1 MTRPWQFTAC
11 TLALA
16 AALTVGG
23 CASVPADG
31 GVAGLQKLIEGKTP
45 GLASTALAVPI
56 PRPGADNSAEVDA
69 LLKAP
74 LGADAAVRI
83 ALLNNPGLQ
92 AALAA
97 DGVNISDAAA
107 LSGNAKRKAQ
117 QRITLLSA
125 ETRKAWVEAV
135 AAAQS
140 ARYLR
145 EAREGAEAAGEL
157 ARRMARVG
165 NWSRL
170 QQARQQAL
178 LADAAT
184 RQAQAEQAAFSA
196 REKLIVAMGLWSA
209 QTQFTLPDRLP
220 ELPAQP
226 QALPDIESRAL
237 ASRME
242 LQLALAEWRQQ
253 LAAKREPG
261 RDALWDSLR
270 DAAQVRE
277 MAVKTRSEARET
289 YHRYRIAWDLARH
302 YQKEIVPLQKFISDE
317 MVLRYNGMLSSVFDV
332 LADAQAQVMATNSA
346 IEAQRDFWLTD
357 ADLQTLLAGAA
368 PDMTP
373 AMTSSRST
381 GAASGGAPAH

>member
-1 MTRPWQFTAC
+1 MTHPWRWTVM
-11 TLALA
+11 TLAIA
-16 AALTVGG
+16 ATVAAGG

-31 GVAGLQKLIEGKTP
+31 GVAGLQKLTEGKTP
-45 GLASTALAVPI
+45 GMASNSSPVPI
-56 PRPGADNSAEVDA
+56 PRPGTDNSKEVDA

-74 LGADAAVRI
+74 LSADTAVRV

-97 DGVNISDAAA
+97 DGVNISDATAS
-107 LSGNAKRKAQ
+107 SGSAKRRAQ

-125 ETRKAWVEAV
+125 QTRKAWVQAV

-157 ARRMARVG
+157 ARRLARVG

-184 RQAQAEQAAFSA
+184 RQARVEQAAFSA
-196 REKLIVAMGLWSA
+196 REQLIVLMGLWGA
-209 QTQFTLPDRLP
+209 QTQITLPDRLP
-220 ELPAQP
+220 ELPAQV
-226 QALPDIESRAL
+226 QELPDIESRAL

-242 LQLALAEWRQQ
+242 LQLAMAEWRQQ

-277 MAVKTRSEARET
+277 LAVRTRSEARET
-289 YHRYRIAWDLARH
+289 YNNYRVAWDLARH
-302 YQKEIVPLQKFISDE
+302 YQKEIVPLQKFINDE
-317 MVLRYNGMLSSVFDV
+317 MVLRYNGMLASVFDV
-332 LADAQAQVMATNSA
+332 LADAQAQVMAINSA
-346 IEAQRDFWLTD
+346 IDAQRDFWLAE

-368 PDMTP
+368 PEMAP
-373 AMTSSRST
+373 AMAGSRGTS
-381 GAASGGAPAH
+381 AAPNSAAAH